1 MASWSD
7 YVKKAQED
15 ISKGPQKNRL
25 VVSETTGANN
35 ETTEQSNEQKN
46 RTPSKVSSS
55 SGSGAVRGGTYRDF
69 FNGSPRG
76 SKEPPADLLAKHR
89 AGNR

>member
-15 ISKGPQKNRL
+15 VSRGPQKNRL
-25 VVSETTGANN
+25 ATAKATGANN

-46 RTPSKVSSS
+46 RTPAEDP
-55 SGSGAVRGGTYRDF
+55 GGPDHRPGIPGAYRDF

>member
-7 YVKKAQED
+7 YIKKAQED
-15 ISKGPQKNRL
+15 VSEGPQKNRL
-25 VVSETTGANN
+25 AVAKATGATN

-46 RTPSKVSSS
+46 RTPSEVSSS
-55 SGSGAVRGGTYRDF
+55 SGSRAVRGGTYRDF
-69 FNGSPRG
+69 FNGGPRG

-89 AGNR
+89 GNR

>member
-7 YVKKAQED
+7 YIKKAQED
-15 ISKGPQKNRL
+15 TSKGLQKNRL
-25 VVSETTGANN
+25 EAAKATGSSN

-46 RTPSKVSSS
+46 RTPASVSSS

-89 AGNR
+89 AGR

>member
-15 ISKGPQKNRL
+15 VSKAPQKNRL
-25 VVSETTGANN
+25 AAAKATGANN

-46 RTPSKVSSS
+46 RTPAENPGSPDHRSGVS
-55 SGSGAVRGGTYRDF
+55 GTYQDF

-76 SKEPPADLLAKHR
+76 SKDPPADLLARHR
-89 AGNR
+89 GNR

>member
-15 ISKGPQKNRL
+15 VSKGPQKNRL
-25 VVSETTGANN
+25 EVAKATGANN

-46 RTPSKVSSS
+46 RAPTENPGSPGSR
-55 SGSGAVRGGTYRDF
+55 SGIPGTYRDF

-76 SKEPPADLLAKHR
+76 SKEPPADLLARHR
-89 AGNR
+89 GSR

>member
-1 MASWSD
+1 MANWSD

-15 ISKGPQKNRL
+15 VSKGLQRNRL
-25 VVSETTGANN
+25 AAARATGATN

-46 RTPSKVSSS
+46 RTPTENPSSPGSRAGVS
-55 SGSGAVRGGTYRDF
+55 GTYRDF

>member
-15 ISKGPQKNRL
+15 VSKGPQKNRL
-25 VVSETTGANN
+25 AAAKATGATN

-46 RTPSKVSSS
+46 RAPAENPSSPDHRSGVS
-55 SGSGAVRGGTYRDF
+55 GTYRDF

-76 SKEPPADLLAKHR
+76 SKEPPADLLARHR
-89 AGNR
+89 GNR